1 MSVHLELIPLDFP
14 HPPMLE
20 QLARIL
26 HQEIGLQ
33 ARAGQALF
41 DVEAAFDPV
50 RRQYNASM
58 LRQQLGAGQMSR
70 PAKSMIITDYDLFIP
85 VLTFVFG
92 EAQLGGQSAIV
103 STCRLR
109 QNFYGQPTDNEL
121 LFLRLCKEV
130 IHETGHLFG
139 LRHCRRAGCVMA
151 ACTNIETVDTR
162 SSRFCLDCL
171 RSFALERDRLR
182 GENHSQE

>member
-20 QLARIL
+20 RLAQTML
-26 HQEIGLQ
+26 HEIGLQ
-33 ARAGQALF
+33 SRTGQALF
-41 DVEAAFDPV
+41 DVEAAFDPI

-58 LRQQLGAGQMSR
+58 LRRQLRTSQLSR
-70 PAKSMIITDYDLFIP
+70 PPKSMIITDYDLFIP

-92 EAQLGGQSAIV
+92 EAQLSGDSAII
-103 STCRLR
+103 STCRLHP
-109 QNFYGQPTDNEL
+109 NFYGQSPDNEL

-130 IHETGHLFG
+130 IHETGHLYG
-139 LRHCRRAGCVMA
+139 LRHCQRAGCVMA
-151 ACTNIETVDTR
+151 ACTNIETVDAR

-171 RSFALERDRLR
+171 RTFARERDRLR
-182 GENHSQE
+182 GENHSQD